1 MTNRLDDPQD
11 DEALRLPERRT
22 DEAKRSRIA
31 WGITGSGHGLKE
43 SLDVARAIHAC
54 TPVDLFLS
62 AAGAEVLKMYGHDLA
77 ALKREFTI
85 YPDNTASAAPVA
97 RFYHDEYG
105 LVVIAPAT
113 SNTVAKCALGLSDT
127 LVTNMFAQAG
137 KCRVQAIVFACDTEP
152 AVQTEAPK
160 QWVMVYPR
168 AIDLQ
173 HSDTLARMKDVQ
185 VVATPEQLYAA
196 LMAHMPRLLAANK
209 ASIST

>member
-1 MTNRLDDPQD
+1 MSNRIDNNEDD
-11 DEALRLPERRT
+11 LSLPERRS
-22 DEAKRSRIA
+22 DAKRSRIA

-43 SLDVARAIHAC
+43 SLEIARTINAS

-62 AAGAEVLKMYGHDLA
+62 AAGAEVLKMYGYDIA
-77 ALKREFTI
+77 TLKREFTV
-85 YPDNTASAAPVA
+85 YPDSTASAAPVA

-152 AVQTEAPK
+152 EVQTEAPK
-160 QWVMVYPR
+160 EWVMVYPR
-168 AIDLQ
+168 ALDLQ
-173 HSDTLARMKDVQ
+173 HTDTLARMKDVQ
-185 VVATPEQLYAA
+185 VVATPEQLQQAIQ
-196 LMAHMPRLLAANK
+196 AHTPRLLAANK
-209 ASIST
+209 A